1 MIEGNEVVY
10 RDYIDISVAV
20 ATPKVGCPVALYDL
34 LLRLP
39 LPSRLQGLV
48 VPVLRNVETMNYAD
62 IEKAIAELGQK
73 VRWCPLSSTSA
84 PVP

>member
-1 MIEGNEVVY
+1 VWLWPLP
-10 RDYIDISVAV
+10 RWA
-20 ATPKVGCPVALYDL
+20 AQRHTDL

-39 LPSRLQGLV
+39 LPFRLQGLV

-73 VRWCPLSSTSA
+73 VRWFPLSSTSA
-84 PVP
+84 LVP